1 MLDEQLAVPL
11 MCPLTVVQICRYF
24 VNGTCIF
31 NMVVM
36 RLTKPQLMTTV
47 PVMGEP
53 WDMLGTALEK
63 EQLKDI
69 RTINGLPE
77 LSTGEML
84 GLPQSFG

>member
-1 MLDEQLAVPL
+1 
-11 MCPLTVVQICRYF
+11 
-24 VNGTCIF
+24 
-31 NMVVM
+31 M
-36 RLTKPQLMTTV
+36 RLTKPQLATTV

-69 RTINGLPE
+69 CTIKGFPE

>member
-1 MLDEQLAVPL
+1 MRL
-11 MCPLTVVQICRYF
+11 ICYHFLCYIYMQYMHVHYF
-24 VNGTCIF
+24 A
-31 NMVVM
+31 VM
-36 RLTKPQLMTTV
+36 RLTKPQLMTTI

-69 RTINGLPE
+69 RTTKGLPE

>member
-1 MLDEQLAVPL
+1 
-11 MCPLTVVQICRYF
+11 
-24 VNGTCIF
+24 
-31 NMVVM
+31 
-36 RLTKPQLMTTV
+36 MTSV

-53 WDMLGTALEK
+53 WDILGAALEK

-69 RTINGLPE
+69 RTIKGLPE

>member
-1 MLDEQLAVPL
+1 MSPPSMFHKIMVSGRLL
-11 MCPLTVVQICRYF
+11 I
-24 VNGTCIF
+24 IF
-31 NMVVM
+31 LIPVM

-53 WDMLGTALEK
+53 WDMLGAALEK

-69 RTINGLPE
+69 RTIKGLPE

>member
-1 MLDEQLAVPL
+1 
-11 MCPLTVVQICRYF
+11 MCKVNPNYF
-24 VNGTCIF
+24 VNGVF
-31 NMVVM
+31 NMLVM

-69 RTINGLPE
+69 RTIKGLPE

>member
-1 MLDEQLAVPL
+1 
-11 MCPLTVVQICRYF
+11 
-24 VNGTCIF
+24 
-31 NMVVM
+31 M

-53 WDMLGTALEK
+53 WDMLGTTLER

-69 RTINGLPE
+69 RSIKRFPE
-77 LSTGEML
+77 LAAGEML

>member
-1 MLDEQLAVPL
+1 MQ
-11 MCPLTVVQICRYF
+11 F
-24 VNGTCIF
+24 VSIL
-31 NMVVM
+31 VM

-53 WDMLGTALEK
+53 WDMLGTTLER

-69 RTINGLPE
+69 RSIKGFPE
-77 LSTGEML
+77 LATGEML

>member
-1 MLDEQLAVPL
+1 MPLDEAITCTYTCVTQVLILL
-11 MCPLTVVQICRYF
+11 M
-24 VNGTCIF
+24 VNGVF
-31 NMVVM
+31 NMLVM

-69 RTINGLPE
+69 RTIKGLPE